1 MALASTP
8 EPKIATDVRRH
19 ILQLADQCVMC
30 GLCIPQCPTYRIG
43 RQENESPRGRI
54 ALVRGLASGELQPTP
69 TLLGHLDHC
78 LGCMSCENAC
88 PSEVDYAGLLI
99 STRELQREIQPLRL
113 ARRLLLG
120 VLARRGRLNFAL
132 RLGRIPGVLAV
143 LRSRIGRA
151 FFKRVGMPAL
161 AQALPPLPAPRVWAE
176 IVSPA
181 FQSRG
186 RIGLF
191 LGCVASVFDQDT
203 HTASITLL
211 TALGYEV
218 VMPPAQA
225 CCGAL
230 ARHAGLPSDDST
242 TRHAFLDSNV
252 DTVLVSASG
261 CFGSL
266 RDSVFADSKVHVRE
280 IHEFIASDTNLDR
293 LQFKSLPQIAALHTP
308 CTQANVA
315 KGQGA
320 IAALLA
326 RIPALRVMPLPSE
339 PRCCGGA
346 GSYFLE
352 QPQIAGPLRSEK
364 LQQTLALT
372 PDVLLTSNIGCRI
385 YLGNGLR
392 QQGEVL
398 PVRHP
403 LSLLAQQL
411 DVGKTADD
419 LIAQRRTP
427 TSMADHT
434 LANRPC

>member
-8 EPKIATDVRRH
+8 ETKIASGLRQH

-54 ALVRGLASGELQPTP
+54 ALARGLASGELAPTP

-88 PSEVDYAGLLI
+88 PSDVDYAELLVA
-99 STRELQREIQPLRL
+99 TRKLQREIQPLSW
-113 ARRLLLG
+113 ARRWLLTT
-120 VLARRGRLNFAL
+120 LAHRSRLNFAL

-143 LRSRIGRA
+143 LRSRLGQA
-151 FFKRVGMPAL
+151 FFKRVGMSAFVHE
-161 AQALPPLPAPRVWAE
+161 LPPLPAPRRWPE
-176 IVSPA
+176 IVTPTL
-181 FQSRG
+181 QSRG

-191 LGCVASVFDQDT
+191 LGCVASALDQDT
-203 HTASITLL
+203 HAASITLL
-211 TALGYEV
+211 TALGYEI
-218 VMPPAQA
+218 VMPRAQD

-230 ARHAGLPSDDST
+230 ARHAGLPSDASA
-242 TRHAFLDSNV
+242 TRQAFLDSHV

-266 RDSVFADSKVHVRE
+266 RDSVFADSKVRVRE
-280 IHEFIASDTNLDR
+280 IHEFIASDAELDR
-293 LQFKSLPQIAALHTP
+293 LQFKPLPQIAALHTP

-315 KGQGA
+315 KGQAA
-320 IAALLA
+320 IGALLA
-326 RIPALRVMPLPSE
+326 RIPALRIMPLPSE
-339 PRCCGGA
+339 PRCCGAA

-352 QPQIAGPLRSEK
+352 QPQIAGPLRREK

-385 YLGNGLR
+385 FLGNGLR
-392 QQGEVL
+392 QHGETL
-398 PVRHP
+398 PARHP

-411 DVGKTADD
+411 DV
-419 LIAQRRTP
+419 
-427 TSMADHT
+427 
-434 LANRPC
+434 

>member
-8 EPKIATDVRRH
+8 ESKIADSTRQH

-54 ALVRGLASGELQPTP
+54 ALARGLASGELQPTP

-99 STRELQREIQPLRL
+99 STRELQREIQPLPW

-120 VLARRGRLNFAL
+120 VLAQRGRLNLAL
-132 RLGRIPGVLAV
+132 RLGRIPGVFAM
-143 LRSRIGRA
+143 LRSRVGRS

-161 AQALPPLPAPRVWAE
+161 AQELPPLPAPRTWPE

-186 RIGLF
+186 RVGLF
-191 LGCVASVFDQDT
+191 LGCIASAFDQDT
-203 HTASITLL
+203 HAASIKLL

-218 VMPPAQA
+218 VMPRAQG

-230 ARHAGLPSDDST
+230 ARHAGLPSDDSA
-242 TRHAFLDSNV
+242 TRQAFLDNNIT
-252 DTVLVSASG
+252 TVLVSASG

-266 RDSVFADSKVHVRE
+266 RDSVFADSKVRVRE
-280 IHEFIASDTNLDR
+280 IQEFIASDGELDR
-293 LQFKSLPQIAALHTP
+293 LRFKPLPQIAALHTP
-308 CTQANVA
+308 CTQVNVA
-315 KGQGA
+315 KGENA
-320 IAALLA
+320 IGALLA
-326 RIPALRVMPLPSE
+326 RIPALRVTPLPTE
-339 PRCCGGA
+339 PRCCGAA

-352 QPQIAGPLRSEK
+352 QPQIAAPLRSEK
-364 LQQTLALT
+364 LQQALALT
-372 PDVLLTSNIGCRI
+372 PDILLTSNIGCRI

-392 QQGEVL
+392 QQGETL

-411 DVGKTADD
+411 EF
-419 LIAQRRTP
+419 
-427 TSMADHT
+427 
-434 LANRPC
+434 

>member
-1 MALASTP
+1 MALTSTP
-8 EPKIATDVRRH
+8 ASKIANSTRQQ
-19 ILQLADQCVMC
+19 ILQRADQCVMC

-54 ALVRGLASGELQPTP
+54 ALARGLASGELQPTP

-88 PSEVDYAGLLI
+88 PSEVDYAGLLLA
-99 STRELQREIQPLRL
+99 TRELQRDIQPLSW

-120 VLARRGRLNFAL
+120 VLARRSRLNLAL
-132 RLGRIPGVLAV
+132 RLGRIPGALAI
-143 LRSRIGRA
+143 LRSRIGQA
-151 FFKRVGMPAL
+151 FFKRAGIAAL
-161 AQALPPLPAPRVWAE
+161 ARELPPLPTPRTWPE

-186 RIGLF
+186 RVGLF
-191 LGCVASVFDQDT
+191 LGCVASAFDQDT
-203 HTASITLL
+203 HAASITLL
-211 TALGYEV
+211 TALGYDV
-218 VMPPAQA
+218 IMPGAQG

-230 ARHAGLPSDDST
+230 ARHAGLTNDDSA
-242 TRHAFLDSNV
+242 TRQAFLDTGV

-266 RDSVFADSKVHVRE
+266 RDSVFADGKVRVRE
-280 IHEFIASDTNLDR
+280 IHEFIASDSELDR
-293 LQFKSLPQIAALHTP
+293 LRFKALPQIAALHTP
-308 CTQANVA
+308 CTQVNVA
-315 KGQGA
+315 RGQHA
-320 IAALLA
+320 IAAMLA

-339 PRCCGGA
+339 PRCCGAA

-352 QPQIAGPLRSEK
+352 QPQIAGPLRDEK
-364 LQQTLALT
+364 LQQTLALV
-372 PDVLLTSNIGCRI
+372 PDLLLTSNIGCRI

-392 QQGEVL
+392 QQGETL

-411 DVGKTADD
+411 DV
-419 LIAQRRTP
+419 
-427 TSMADHT
+427 
-434 LANRPC
+434 

>member
-8 EPKIATDVRRH
+8 ESKIANGLRQH

-54 ALVRGLASGELQPTP
+54 ALARGLASGELAPTP
-69 TLLGHLDHC
+69 TLLGHIDHC

-88 PSEVDYAGLLI
+88 PSEVDYAGLLLA
-99 STRELQREIQPLRL
+99 TRELQREIQPLSWTRRWLL
-113 ARRLLLG
+113 AT
-120 VLARRGRLNFAL
+120 LAQRGKLNFL
-132 RLGRIPGVLAV
+132 LQLGRIPGVLAL
-143 LRSRIGRA
+143 LRSRLGQA
-151 FFKRVGMPAL
+151 FFKRAGIPAL
-161 AQALPPLPAPRVWAE
+161 AHELPPLPAPRAW
-176 IVSPA
+176 PA
-181 FQSRG
+181 IIAPTFRSRG

-203 HTASITLL
+203 HAASITLL
-211 TALGYEV
+211 AALGYEV
-218 VMPPAQA
+218 VMPRAQS

-230 ARHAGLPSDDST
+230 ARHAGLPSDASA
-242 TRHAFLDSNV
+242 TRQAFLDAGV

-266 RDSVFADSKVHVRE
+266 RDSVSADSKIRVRE
-280 IHEFIASDTNLDR
+280 IHEFIAADPELDR
-293 LQFKSLPQIAALHTP
+293 LQFKPLPQIAALHTP
-308 CTQANVA
+308 CTQTNVA
-315 KGQGA
+315 KGQIA
-320 IAALLA
+320 IGALLA
-326 RIPALRVMPLPSE
+326 RIPALRIMPLPSE
-339 PRCCGGA
+339 PRCCGAA

-352 QPQIAGPLRSEK
+352 QPQIAAPLRSEK

-392 QQGEVL
+392 QHSETL

-411 DVGKTADD
+411 DV
-419 LIAQRRTP
+419 
-427 TSMADHT
+427 
-434 LANRPC
+434 